1 MVYTRKHK
9 NVTWIDMESPT
20 REEVRDLIEKFEI
33 DPIVANELLGPT
45 TRSRVDLHENYIY
58 LILHFPKKINGNNY
72 DSSLDKATLEVDFII
87 SKDFIITTRYGNIDS
102 FSEFSKVFE
111 AESILEKS
119 KLGVHAGFVFYFMIR
134 HIYKSMYAEIQN
146 MRDKIYDYEEE
157 VFAGHERE
165 MVVSLSKMNRLF
177 LYFKESLF
185 FHREILISFEEAG
198 KKIFDP
204 EFTYYL
210 RAVLGEYY
218 KVQNA
223 LESSKDY
230 LSEIRNTND
239 SLLSTKQNEV
249 MKLIALISF
258 ITFPMTL
265 LSSIFGMNTSY
276 LPLVGHQYDFLI
288 VIFIMTIM
296 AGVILYFFKK
306 KKIW

>member
-1 MVYTRKHK
+1 
-9 NVTWIDMESPT
+9 MESPT
-20 REEVRDLIEKFEI
+20 REEVRDLIEKFDI
-33 DPIVANELLGPT
+33 DPIVANELLAPT

-72 DSSLDKATLEVDFII
+72 NSSLDKATLEVDFVI
-87 SKDFIITTRYGNIDS
+87 SKDFIITTRYGSIDS
-102 FSEFSKVFE
+102 LSEFSKVFE

-119 KLGVHAGFVFYFMIR
+119 KLGIHAGYVFYFMIR
-134 HIYKSMYAEIQN
+134 HIYKSMYSEIQN

-157 VFAGHERE
+157 VFSGHERE
-165 MVVSLSKMNRLF
+165 MVESLSKMNRLF

-185 FHREILISFEEAG
+185 FHKEILVSFEEAG
-198 KKIFDP
+198 KKIFEP

-239 SLLSTKQNEV
+239 SLLSTKQNEF
-249 MKLIALISF
+249 MKTIAIITILTFPTTLISNMF
-258 ITFPMTL
+258 
-265 LSSIFGMNTSY
+265 SMNTENT
-276 LPLVGHQYDFLI
+276 PFVGGPQDFIII
-288 VIFIMTIM
+288 VSFM
-296 AGVILYFFKK
+296 ALSVFGLFLYFRRKN
-306 KKIW
+306 WM